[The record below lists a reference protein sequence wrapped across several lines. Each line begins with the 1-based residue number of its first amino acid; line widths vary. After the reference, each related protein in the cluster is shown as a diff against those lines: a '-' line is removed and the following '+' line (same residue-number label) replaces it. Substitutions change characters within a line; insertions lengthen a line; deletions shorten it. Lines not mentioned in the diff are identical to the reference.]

1 MTGEEGKEFKVQK
14 NLFKEALLSDFSV
27 SEIQQIWRQIL
38 AHFLSIS
45 PIDQISMGDHQ
56 FSLQE
61 SKIINGILKRLQD
74 KEPFQHILGEVEFYG
89 LALKSDP
96 RALIPRPETEELV
109 DWIVEATRTKPLN
122 IIDICSGSGC
132 ISLALSQAF
141 QDAQVYGY
149 ELSRAAI
156 DLSEENALSLK
167 LPVVFNCVDV
177 LDIDEFT
184 AALKKQTK
192 LGSLDIVVSNPPYI
206 PHKEKEALQ
215 EVVRKHEPGMA
226 LFVPDED
233 PLLFYR
239 SIAEGIFPFLSTSG
253 VLYFECHYLYL
264 ENTRNLLLELG
275 FTNVEKRKDLQGKW
289 RMLKAQK

>member
-1 MTGEEGKEFKVQK
+1 MTEGEGTDFKVQK
-14 NLFKEALLSDFSV
+14 DLLKEALMSDFSM

-38 AHFLSIS
+38 THFLSIS
-45 PIDQISMGDHQ
+45 PIEQISMGDHQ

-61 SKIINGILKRLQD
+61 SKIINGILKRLKN
-74 KEPFQHILGEVEFYG
+74 KEPFQHILGEIEFYG
-89 LALKSDP
+89 LELKSDP

-109 DWIVEATRTKPLN
+109 HWIVEETRTKPLN
-122 IIDICSGSGC
+122 ILDICSGSGC

-156 DLSEENALSLK
+156 DLSEENALALK

-184 AALKKQTK
+184 TSLKKQTK
-192 LGSLDIVVSNPPYI
+192 LGLLDIVVSNPPYI
-206 PHKEKEALQ
+206 PHEEKEALQ
-215 EVVRKHEPGMA
+215 EVVCEHEPEMA

-239 SIAEGIFPFLSTSG
+239 SIAKGILPFLSTSG

-264 ENTRNLLLELG
+264 EDTRNLLLELG

>member
-1 MTGEEGKEFKVQK
+1 MTGEEGKHFKVQK
-14 NLFKEALLSDFSV
+14 DLFKEALLSDFSV
-27 SEIQQIWRQIL
+27 SEIKQIWRQIL

-109 DWIVEATRTKPLN
+109 DWIVEETRTKPLN
-122 IIDICSGSGC
+122 ILDICSGIGC

-156 DLSEENALSLK
+156 DLSEENSLALK

-192 LGSLDIVVSNPPYI
+192 LGPLDIVVSNPPYI
-206 PHKEKEALQ
+206 PHKEKEAMQ
-215 EVVRKHEPGMA
+215 EVVRKHEPAMA

-239 SIAEGIFPFLSTSG
+239 SIAEGVMPFLSTSG

-264 ENTRNLLLELG
+264 ENTRDLLLELG

-289 RMLKAQK
+289 RMLKAHK

>member
-1 MTGEEGKEFKVQK
+1 MTEGEGTDFKVQK
-14 NLFKEALLSDFSV
+14 DLLKEALMSDFSM

-38 AHFLSIS
+38 THFLSIS
-45 PIDQISMGDHQ
+45 PIEQISMGDHQ

-61 SKIINGILKRLQD
+61 SKIINGILKRLKK
-74 KEPFQHILGEVEFYG
+74 KEPFQHILGEIEFYG
-89 LALKSDP
+89 LELKSDG

-109 DWIVEATRTKPLN
+109 HWIVEETRTKPLN
-122 IIDICSGSGC
+122 ILDICSGSGC

-156 DLSEENALSLK
+156 DLSEENALALK

-184 AALKKQTK
+184 TSLKKQTK
-192 LGSLDIVVSNPPYI
+192 LGLLDIVVSNPPYI
-206 PHKEKEALQ
+206 PCKEKEAIQ
-215 EVVRKHEPGMA
+215 ELVLKHEPGMA

-239 SIAEGIFPFLSTSG
+239 SIAKGILPFLSTSG

-264 ENTRNLLLELG
+264 EDTRNLLLELG

>member
-1 MTGEEGKEFKVQK
+1 MTGEEGKDFKVQK
-14 NLFKEALLSDFSV
+14 YLFKEALLSDFSV
-27 SEIQQIWRQIL
+27 SEIKQIWRQIL

-109 DWIVEATRTKPLN
+109 DWIVEETRTKPLN
-122 IIDICSGSGC
+122 ILDICSGIGC

-156 DLSEENALSLK
+156 DLSEENSLALK

-192 LGSLDIVVSNPPYI
+192 LGPLDIVVSNPPYI
-206 PHKEKEALQ
+206 PHKEKEAMQ
-215 EVVRKHEPGMA
+215 EVVRKHEPAMA

-239 SIAEGIFPFLSTSG
+239 SIAEGVMPFLSTSG

-264 ENTRNLLLELG
+264 ENTRDLLLELG

-289 RMLKAQK
+289 RMLKAHK

>member
-1 MTGEEGKEFKVQK
+1 MTGEEGKKFKVQK
-14 NLFKEALLSDFSV
+14 DLFKEALLSDFSV
-27 SEIQQIWRQIL
+27 SEIKQIWRQTL
-38 AHFLSIS
+38 AHFLSFSAIE
-45 PIDQISMGDHQ
+45 QISMGDHQ

-61 SKIINGILKRLQD
+61 SKIIERVLKRIQD

-109 DWIVEATRTKPLN
+109 DWIVEETRTKPLN
-122 IIDICSGSGC
+122 ILDICSGSGC

-156 DLSEENALSLK
+156 DLSEENSLALK

-192 LGSLDIVVSNPPYI
+192 LGPLDIVVSNPPYI
-206 PHKEKEALQ
+206 PHEEKEATRGCAQ
-215 EVVRKHEPGMA
+215 ARA
-226 LFVPDED
+226 WN
-233 PLLFYR
+233 
-239 SIAEGIFPFLSTSG
+239 GIICS
-253 VLYFECHYLYL
+253 
-264 ENTRNLLLELG
+264 
-275 FTNVEKRKDLQGKW
+275 
-289 RMLKAQK
+289 